1 MEFMCSWVR
10 LPSGPLGHG
19 DLSTMMNCRTRSL
32 RASVVCGARSTGLRR
47 VRDPV
52 VADILRDAQTRFFA
66 IEIVLV
72 FYYRPTLEYAYV
84 EGRPRSIPYWL
95 TGESVGFAFGAFL
108 TVIGG
113 ALLWGANRWRLQ

>member
-1 MEFMCSWVR
+1 M
-10 LPSGPLGHG
+10 
-19 DLSTMMNCRTRSL
+19 
-32 RASVVCGARSTGLRR
+32 RSTSILVGRTNQDNGR
-47 VRDPV
+47 QTKMPIKRIMGF
-52 VADILRDAQTRFFA
+52 VATFA
-66 IEIVLV
+66 GWLLLVLAAVEIVLV

-113 ALLWGANRWRLQ
+113 ALLWGANRWRLR